1 MILKKSMERNFV
13 MKNKLYRST
22 NDRIL
27 GGVCG
32 GIAEYFDIDS
42 TLVRLLTILIF
53 FMGGAGIIAYIIG
66 WIIIPQNP
74 NESMK
79 DNSKNTCE
87 TEEETKEETNKSV
100 KRTKGNVKEEKE
112 NCSTKKNNG
121 IILGVICI
129 LAGLFFLSG
138 TFFPGVTWI
147 AWRAFWPLILII
159 TGLVIISRA
168 T

>member
-1 MILKKSMERNFV
+1 

-42 TLVRLLTILIF
+42 ILVRLLTILIF

-74 NESMK
+74 NENTE
-79 DNSKNTCE
+79 DNSENTCG
-87 TEEETKEETNKSV
+87 TEEEAKEKIDKSA
-100 KRTKGNVKEEKE
+100 KRKRVNIKEKKE

-129 LAGLFFLSG
+129 LAGLFFLSS
-138 TFFPGVTWI
+138 TFFPGITWI
-147 AWRAFWPLILII
+147 AWRTFLPLILII
-159 TGLVIISRA
+159 TGLVIIIRNMKII
-168 T
+168 